1 MTAIGPAPATPDEGE
16 PTMFE
21 TEVYIKR
28 LEYALAAA
36 EAELAAFR
44 AECDKVGIPYDAEG
58 LVRHHRGNAGV
69 AGAAQGMAEY
79 VHRLT
84 AAEARIAAALISAS
98 IEISPLEEWDAA
110 NIADFIREIR
120 RALSVEAAGPE
131 GGG

>member
-1 MTAIGPAPATPDEGE
+1 
-16 PTMFE
+16 MFE

-84 AAEARIAAALISAS
+84 AAEAERDRSAAELTAAEARIAAALISAS

-110 NIADFIREIR
+110 NIADFLREIR
-120 RALSVEAAGPE
+120 RALSVEAAGTE

>member
-1 MTAIGPAPATPDEGE
+1 
-16 PTMFE
+16 MFE

-69 AGAAQGMAEY
+69 AGAAQGMAHY
-79 VHRLT
+79 VHRLTAVEAERDRSAAALT